1 MNIFFSILLVWLK
14 TFRKETGNLGS
25 TSSVMPQGGNSHKVV
40 SVGDENIQAVSQYKV
55 LKYKNKREPMNTHEH
70 KTVSR
75 LNYQLNLQYNYEI
88 IIKIKKRG
96 TNGKS
101 REE

>member
-1 MNIFFSILLVWLK
+1 
-14 TFRKETGNLGS
+14 
-25 TSSVMPQGGNSHKVV
+25 MPQGGGGGNSHKVV
-40 SVGDENIQAVSQYKV
+40 SVGGENIQAVSQYKV

-75 LNYQLNLQYNYEI
+75 LNYQLHLQYNYEI

>member
-1 MNIFFSILLVWLK
+1 
-14 TFRKETGNLGS
+14 
-25 TSSVMPQGGNSHKVV
+25 
-40 SVGDENIQAVSQYKV
+40 
-55 LKYKNKREPMNTHEH
+55 MNTHEH